1 MKKQMGAFAAVFLTA
16 LALGYALRGGSPAT
30 DPSHGVATPSQATTP
45 GAESAHAS
53 HGGADDLGPRGIR
66 LTPAAEKLAE
76 IQTRVVERKMVGAEV
91 RMVGKLAYDE
101 TRLAYISAYVPGRLD
116 RLYIDFTGAP
126 VNKGDHLVYLY
137 SPELLAAQEEL
148 IQAIRT
154 AKSLQKSNVTVLR
167 DRVQTTVESSREK
180 LRLWGLTT
188 EQIADIE
195 ARGVPQEH
203 LTIYSPMT
211 GIVIHKNA
219 QEGMYVQTGTRIYTI
234 ADLSHLWV
242 LLDAYESDL
251 EWLRYAQ
258 RVDLEVE
265 AYPGEAFRGRI
276 SFIDPVL
283 DPTTRTVKVRVQV
296 ENPHGRLKPEM
307 FVRAV
312 VEPQLTAGG
321 KVTSADLVGKWISPM
336 HPEIIRPRPG
346 TCPICGTPLVRAES
360 LGYVDEGAGSDEPPL
375 VIPASAPL
383 LTGKRAVV
391 YVQLPDRPGVY
402 EGREVRLGPRAGGY
416 YLVEEGLHE
425 GERVVVN
432 GNFKLDSALQIR
444 AKPSMMNPEGGG
456 PAPAHAHGGDS

>member
-1 MKKQMGAFAAVFLTA
+1 MKKQTGAFVAVFLGA
-16 LALGYALRGGSPAT
+16 LLLGYLLRGGSSPTEAPAT
-30 DPSHGVATPSQATTP
+30 TAG
-45 GAESAHAS
+45 GAEMAS
-53 HGGADDLGPRGIR
+53 HEGGTHTAHGSGGELGPREVR
-66 LTPAAEKLAE
+66 LTPVAEKLAE
-76 IQTRVVERKMVGAEV
+76 IQTRPVERKKVGAEV

-116 RLYIDFTGAP
+116 RLYIDFTGAR
-126 VNKGDHLVYLY
+126 VKKGDHLVYLY

-154 AKSLQKSNVTVLR
+154 AKSLEKSNVSVLR
-167 DRVQTTVESSREK
+167 ERVQTTVESSREK
-180 LRLWGLTT
+180 LRLWGLSH
-188 EQIADIE
+188 EQIAAIE
-195 ARGVPQEH
+195 AGGVPQEH
-203 LTIYSPMT
+203 LTIYSPMA

-258 RVDLEVE
+258 QVDLEVE
-265 AYPGEAFRGRI
+265 AFPGENFRGRI

-283 DPTTRTVKVRVQV
+283 DPSTRTVKVRVQV
-296 ENPHGRLKPEM
+296 ANPDGRLKPEM

-312 VEPQLTAGG
+312 VQPQLTAGG
-321 KVTSADLVGKWISPM
+321 KVTSAGLVGKWISPM
-336 HPEIIRPRPG
+336 HPEIIRSRPG

-360 LGYVDEGAGSDEPPL
+360 LGYVDDDPAAELPPL

-391 YVQLPDRPGVY
+391 YVQVADRPGVY
-402 EGREVRLGPRAGGY
+402 EGREVTLGARAGGY

-432 GNFKLDSALQIR
+432 GNFKLDSALQIQ